1 MGTDMILIFTLRYG
15 MVPNGNRIYYT
26 RRSQPPLLI
35 PMVDLYFEATNDIA
49 FLTDNIDYLAE
60 EYNFWMTN
68 RSISIDDHQ
77 DALLN
82 RYAAPTTEPR

>member
-1 MGTDMILIFTLRYG
+1 MILIFTLRYD

-35 PMVDLYFEATNDIA
+35 PMVDLYFGATNDTD
-49 FLTDNIDYLAE
+49 FLEKNIEFLAK
-60 EYNFWMTN
+60 EYKFWMTN
-68 RSISIDDHQ
+68 RSISIDDH
-77 DALLN
+77 LLN